1 MKVANFVA
9 KALNIFYAENLFW
22 KSFNDM
28 KESLKFTKYSKLNNT
43 GIFKKANEIGQWG
56 AQAYGWYTKKI
67 TF

>member
-43 GIFKKANEIGQWG
+43 GIFKKANEIGQ
-56 AQAYGWYTKKI
+56 
-67 TF
+67 